1 MRRSKMF
8 RRKMLRRKIT
18 MRRRMLRRKMMRRM
32 TNGTKRK
39 EKSETSLYKICR
51 FLFFKRR
58 FLWLWNILLYSNWLL
73 SYQVQM
79 MIIYF
84 RPSVFLINKCHNIN
98 SSPPFVG
105 NGNIE
110 FRGKEASPQINCPIQ
125 TIFCSS
131 QTWTISLE
139 NVPRALNA
147 MNNHNQPVVQNADL
161 ILRGKLFSNIW
172 SRPIVHSS
180 ILGQRMNIDFLSI
193 LM

>member
-1 MRRSKMF
+1 MF
-8 RRKMLRRKIT
+8 RRKMIGRKIT
-18 MRRRMLRRKMMRRM
+18 MRRKMLRRKMMRRM

-139 NVPRALNA
+139 NVPRAINA
-147 MNNHNQPVVQNADL
+147 MNNHNHQPVVQNADL
-161 ILRGKLFSNIW
+161 LLRGQ
-172 SRPIVHSS
+172 IVQTFD
-180 ILGQRMNIDFLSI
+180 LVL
-193 LM
+193 